1 MPASR
6 AGGIDG
12 APRRSGGIMNAHQH
26 FIGGSWI
33 AAEATIP
40 VVNPSDGQVM
50 AEIARGGAAEID
62 RAVRAAEAAIE
73 GEWGRL
79 DATSRGRL
87 LLKLS
92 ELIRRDAEALAHM
105 ESEDVGKPLTLAR
118 NDATV
123 CARYFEY
130 YGGAADKV
138 HGETIPFQ
146 NGFTVMTVYEPHG
159 VVGVIVPWNYPLQMT
174 GRSVAPALAMGNAV
188 VLKPAEDTSLTALAL
203 ARLAAEA
210 GFPEGALN
218 VVTGLG
224 EEAGAALAQ
233 HPGIHH
239 ISFTGSRE
247 VGTLIQ
253 AAAAKNTI
261 PVTLELGGKSPQIVF
276 ADADLSEA
284 GAVITRAITQ
294 NAGQT
299 CSAGSR
305 VVVEDAIYDRFVGDL
320 ASRFKALRVGSASQD
335 LDLGPVVNRKQR
347 ERVQGYIDLARKEGL
362 PILAEGELGTNLP
375 GEGFYV
381 RPTLI
386 GDVPPDHRLAQE
398 EIFGPVLVAIRVR
411 DEEEALRVANGTEYG
426 LVAGIW
432 TSDLGRALRLSRKVR
447 SGQVFVNNYGAGGGV
462 ELPFGGV
469 KGSGHGREKGF
480 EALYGFGAVKM
491 IAIKHG
497 A

>member
-1 MPASR
+1 
-6 AGGIDG
+6 
-12 APRRSGGIMNAHQH
+12 MNAHQH
-26 FIGGSWI
+26 FIGGSWTDGG
-33 AAEATIP
+33 ATIP

-62 RAVRAAEAAIE
+62 RAVAAGEAAMA

-79 DATSRGRL
+79 DAVSRGRL
-87 LLKLS
+87 LLRLS
-92 ELIRRDAEALAHM
+92 ELIRRDAEALARL

-118 NDATV
+118 GDVQV

-138 HGETIPFQ
+138 HGDTIPFQ

-159 VVGVIVPWNYPLQMT
+159 VVGIIVPWNYPLQMT

-210 GFPEGALN
+210 GFPAGALN

-224 EEAGAALAQ
+224 EEAGAALSA

-239 ISFTGSRE
+239 VSFTGSRE
-247 VGTLIQ
+247 VGVMIQ

-276 ADADLSEA
+276 ADADLDEA
-284 GAVITRAITQ
+284 GAVITKAITQ

-305 VVVEDAIYDRFVGDL
+305 VIIEDTVYDRFTENL
-320 ASRFKALRVGSASQD
+320 AARFAALRVGSATQD
-335 LDLGPVVNRKQR
+335 LDLGPVVNAEQCA
-347 ERVQGYIDLARKEGL
+347 RVQGYIDLAVREGL
-362 PILAEGELGTNLP
+362 TVLAQGGIGTNVP
-375 GEGFYV
+375 QDGFYV

-411 DEEEALRVANGTEYG
+411 DEAEALRVANGTQYG
-426 LVAGIW
+426 LAAGIW
-432 TSDLGRALRLSRKVR
+432 TSDLGRALRLSRAVK

-480 EALYGFGAVKM
+480 EALYGFGAMKM

>member
-1 MPASR
+1 M
-6 AGGIDG
+6 DT
-12 APRRSGGIMNAHQH
+12 HQH
-26 FIGGSWI
+26 FIGSQWVPG
-33 AAEATIP
+33 EASLDVI
-40 VVNPSDGQVM
+40 NPSDGQRM
-50 AEIARGGAAEID
+50 AAIARGGAAEID
-62 RAVRAAEAAIE
+62 RAVHAAHAAMD
-73 GEWGRL
+73 GEWGRM
-79 DATSRGRL
+79 DATTRGRL
-87 LLKLS
+87 LLRLS
-92 ELIRRDAEALAHM
+92 ELIRRDAEALAKM
-105 ESEDVGKPLTLAR
+105 ESEDVGKPLSLAR
-118 NDATV
+118 SDVTV

-138 HGETIPFQ
+138 HGDTIPYQ

-159 VVGVIVPWNYPLQMT
+159 AVGVIVPWNYPLQMT
-174 GRSVAPALAMGNAV
+174 GRSVAPALAMGSAV

-203 ARLAAEA
+203 ARLAEEA
-210 GFPEGALN
+210 GFPKGALN

-224 EEAGAALAQ
+224 EEAGAALAA

-253 AAAAKNTI
+253 AAAAKNVI

-276 ADADLSEA
+276 SDADLDEA
-284 GAVITRAITQ
+284 GTVITKAITQ

-305 VVVEDAIYDRFVGDL
+305 VIVEDRIWDRFTGDL
-320 ASRFKALRVGSASQD
+320 ARRFEALRVGAATQD

-347 ERVQGYIDLARKEGL
+347 DRVQSYIDLARRDGL
-362 PILAEGELGTNLP
+362 PVLAEGQLGTNVP

-386 GDVPPDHRLAQE
+386 GHVPPDHRLAQE

-426 LVAGIW
+426 LAAGIW
-432 TSDLGRALRLSRKVR
+432 TGDLGRAMRLSRKVK

-462 ELPFGGV
+462 ELSFGGV

-480 EALYGFGAVKM
+480 EALYGFGAMKM

-497 A
+497 V

>member
-1 MPASR
+1 
-6 AGGIDG
+6 
-12 APRRSGGIMNAHQH
+12 MNAHQH
-26 FIGGSWI
+26 FIGGAWTGS
-33 AAEATIP
+33 EATLP
-40 VVNPSDGQVM
+40 VINPSHGQEM
-50 AEIARGGAAEID
+50 ARIARGGAAEID
-62 RAVRAAEAAIE
+62 AAVKAGQAAMD

-79 DATSRGRL
+79 DAASRGRL
-87 LLKLS
+87 LLKLA
-92 ELIRRDAEALAHM
+92 ELIRRDAEILAQM
-105 ESEDVGKPLTLAR
+105 ESEDVGKPITLAR
-118 NDATV
+118 NDAQV

-138 HGETIPFQ
+138 HGDTIPFQ

-188 VLKPAEDTSLTALAL
+188 VLKPAEDTSLSALHL
-203 ARLAAEA
+203 AKLAAEA
-210 GFPEGALN
+210 GFPAGSLN

-224 EEAGAALAQ
+224 EEAGAALAS
-233 HPGIHH
+233 HKGIHH

-261 PVTLELGGKSPQIVF
+261 PVTLELGGKSPQVVF

-284 GAVITRAITQ
+284 GTTIVKAITQ

-305 VVVEDAIYDRFVGDL
+305 VIVEDAIYDSFTADL
-320 ASRFKALRVGSASQD
+320 ANRFKTLRVGSGEQD
-335 LDLGPVVNRKQR
+335 LDLGPVVNAKQC
-347 ERVQGYIDLARKEGL
+347 ERVQGYIDLARREGL
-362 PILAEGELGTNLP
+362 TILAEGELGTNVP
-375 GEGFYV
+375 GDGYYV

-411 DEEEALRVANGTEYG
+411 DEAEALKVANGTEYG
-426 LVAGIW
+426 LAAGIW
-432 TSDLGRALRLSRKVR
+432 TSDLGRALRLSKGIK

-480 EALYGFGAVKM
+480 EALYGFGSMKM

-497 A
+497 V

>member
-1 MPASR
+1 M
-6 AGGIDG
+6 DT
-12 APRRSGGIMNAHQH
+12 HQH
-26 FIGGSWI
+26 FIGGAWI
-33 AAEATIP
+33 NGGTTIP
-40 VVNPSDGQVM
+40 VINPSDGQVM

-62 RAVRAAEAAIE
+62 RAVKAAEAAMA

-79 DATSRGRL
+79 DAMSRGRL
-87 LLKLS
+87 MMKLS
-92 ELIRRDAEALAHM
+92 ELIRRDAERLARL
-105 ESEDVGKPLTLAR
+105 ESEDVGKPMTLAR
-118 NDATV
+118 SDVQT

-138 HGETIPFQ
+138 HGDTIPFQ
-146 NGFTVMTVYEPHG
+146 NGFMVVTVYEPHG

-188 VLKPAEDTSLTALAL
+188 VLKPAEDTSLSALAL

-210 GFPEGALN
+210 GFPAGALN

-224 EEAGAALAQ
+224 EEAGAALAA

-239 ISFTGSRE
+239 VSFTGSRE
-247 VGTLIQ
+247 VGILIQ
-253 AAAAKNTI
+253 QAAAKNTI

-276 ADADLSEA
+276 ADADLDDA

-305 VVVEDAIYDRFVGDL
+305 VIIEDAVYDRFTADL
-320 ASRFKALRVGSASQD
+320 ARRFGALRVGSATQD
-335 LDLGPVVNRKQR
+335 LDLGPVVNAKQCA
-347 ERVQGYIDLARKEGL
+347 RVQGYIDLAKREGL
-362 PILAEGELGTNLP
+362 TVLAEGGLGTNVP
-375 GEGFYV
+375 KDGFYV

-398 EIFGPVLVAIRVR
+398 EIFGPVLVAIRVK
-411 DEEEALRVANGTEYG
+411 DEAEALRVANGTEYG
-426 LVAGIW
+426 LAAGIW
-432 TSDLGRALRLSRKVR
+432 TSDLGRALRLARGVK
-447 SGQVFVNNYGAGGGV
+447 SGQVFVNNYGAGAGV

-480 EALYGFGAVKM
+480 EALYGFGAMKM

-497 A
+497 V

>member
-1 MPASR
+1 
-6 AGGIDG
+6 
-12 APRRSGGIMNAHQH
+12 MNAHQH
-26 FIGGSWI
+26 FIGGAWTGS
-33 AAEATIP
+33 EATLP
-40 VVNPSDGQVM
+40 VINPSHGQEM
-50 AEIARGGAAEID
+50 ARIARGGAAEID
-62 RAVRAAEAAIE
+62 AAVKAGHAAMD

-79 DATSRGRL
+79 DAASRGRL
-87 LLKLS
+87 MLKLA
-92 ELIRRDAEALAHM
+92 ELIRRDAEILAQM

-118 NDATV
+118 NDAQV

-138 HGETIPFQ
+138 HGDTIPFQ

-188 VLKPAEDTSLTALAL
+188 VLKPAEDTSLSALHL
-203 ARLAAEA
+203 AKLAAEA
-210 GFPEGALN
+210 GFPAGSLN

-224 EEAGAALAQ
+224 EEAGAALAS
-233 HPGIHH
+233 HKGIHH

-247 VGTLIQ
+247 VGVLIQ

-261 PVTLELGGKSPQIVF
+261 PVTLELGGKSPQVVF

-284 GAVITRAITQ
+284 GTVIVKAITQ

-305 VVVEDAIYDRFVGDL
+305 VVIEDAIYDSFTADL
-320 ASRFKALRVGSASQD
+320 ARRFKDLRVGSGEQD
-335 LDLGPVVNRKQR
+335 LDLGPVVNAKQC
-347 ERVQGYIDLARKEGL
+347 ERVQSYIDLARRDGL
-362 PILAEGELGTNLP
+362 TILAEGELGTNVP
-375 GEGFYV
+375 GDGYYV

-411 DEEEALRVANGTEYG
+411 DEAEALKVANGTEYG
-426 LVAGIW
+426 LAAGIW
-432 TSDLGRALRLSRKVR
+432 TSDLGKALRLSKGIK

-480 EALYGFGAVKM
+480 EALYGFGAMKM

-497 A
+497 V

>member
-1 MPASR
+1 
-6 AGGIDG
+6 
-12 APRRSGGIMNAHQH
+12 MNAHRH
-26 FIGGSWI
+26 FIGGSWVT
-33 AAEATIP
+33 ADVTIP

-62 RAVRAAEAAIE
+62 RAVEAAQSAMDA
-73 GEWGRL
+73 EWGAL
-79 DATSRGRL
+79 DAVSRGRL
-87 LLKLS
+87 LSRLS
-92 ELIRRDAEALAHM
+92 ELIRRDAEKLAQT

-118 NDATV
+118 NDVTV

-203 ARLAAEA
+203 ARLADEA
-210 GFPEGALN
+210 GFPKGAFN

-239 ISFTGSRE
+239 VSFTGSRE
-247 VGTLIQ
+247 VGSLVQ

-276 ADADLSEA
+276 ADADLAEA
-284 GAVITRAITQ
+284 RSVITKAITQ

-305 VVVEDAIYDRFVGDL
+305 AIVEDAIYDRFVADL
-320 ASRFKALRVGSASQD
+320 AHRFKALRVGSASQD
-335 LDLGPVVNRKQR
+335 LDLGPVVNRKQC
-347 ERVQGYIDLARKEGL
+347 ERVQSYIDLARRDGL

-375 GEGFYV
+375 NDGFYV

-398 EIFGPVLVAIRVR
+398 EIFGPVLVAIRVH
-411 DEEEALRVANGTEYG
+411 DEEEALRVANGTE
-426 LVAGIW
+426 
-432 TSDLGRALRLSRKVR
+432 
-447 SGQVFVNNYGAGGGV
+447 
-462 ELPFGGV
+462 
-469 KGSGHGREKGF
+469 
-480 EALYGFGAVKM
+480 
-491 IAIKHG
+491 
-497 A
+497 

>member
-1 MPASR
+1 MEE
-6 AGGIDG
+6 AGMDT
-12 APRRSGGIMNAHQH
+12 HQH
-26 FIGGSWI
+26 FIGGQWI
-33 AAEATIP
+33 PGEASLEVI
-40 VVNPSDGQVM
+40 NPSDGQRM
-50 AEIARGGAAEID
+50 AAIARGGAAEID
-62 RAVRAAEAAIE
+62 RAVCAAHAAMD
-73 GEWGRL
+73 GEWGRM
-79 DATSRGRL
+79 DAMTRGRL
-87 LLKLS
+87 LLRLS
-92 ELIRRDAEALAHM
+92 ELIRRDAEPLARM
-105 ESEDVGKPLTLAR
+105 ESEDVGKPLSLAR
-118 NDATV
+118 SDVTV

-138 HGETIPFQ
+138 HGDTIPYQ

-159 VVGVIVPWNYPLQMT
+159 AVGVIVPWNYPLQMT

-203 ARLAAEA
+203 ARLAEEA
-210 GFPEGALN
+210 GFPKGALN

-224 EEAGAALAQ
+224 EEAGAALAA

-253 AAAAKNTI
+253 AAAAKNVI

-276 ADADLSEA
+276 GDADLDEA
-284 GAVITRAITQ
+284 GTVITKAITQ

-305 VVVEDAIYDRFVGDL
+305 VIVEDRIWDRFTGDL
-320 ASRFKALRVGSASQD
+320 ARRFGALRVGAASQD

-347 ERVQGYIDLARKEGL
+347 DRVQSYIDLARRDGL
-362 PILAEGELGTNLP
+362 AVLAEGQLGTNVP

-426 LVAGIW
+426 LAAGIW
-432 TSDLGRALRLSRKVR
+432 TGDLGRAMRLSRKVK

-480 EALYGFGAVKM
+480 EALYGFGAMKM

-497 A
+497 V

>member
-1 MPASR
+1 
-6 AGGIDG
+6 
-12 APRRSGGIMNAHQH
+12 MNAHQH
-26 FIGGSWI
+26 FIGGTWTGG
-33 AAEATIP
+33 ETTLP
-40 VVNPSDGQVM
+40 VINPSHGQEM
-50 AEIARGGAAEID
+50 ARIARGGAAEID
-62 RAVRAAEAAIE
+62 AAVKAGHAAME

-79 DATSRGRL
+79 DAASRGRL
-87 LLKLS
+87 MLKLAD
-92 ELIRRDAEALAHM
+92 LIRRDAEILAKM
-105 ESEDVGKPLTLAR
+105 ESEDVGKPMSLAR
-118 NDATV
+118 NDAQV

-138 HGETIPFQ
+138 HGDTIPFQ

-188 VLKPAEDTSLTALAL
+188 VLKPAEDTSLSALHL
-203 ARLAAEA
+203 AKLAAEA
-210 GFPEGALN
+210 GFPAGSLN

-224 EEAGAALAQ
+224 EEAGAALAS
-233 HPGIHH
+233 HKGIHH

-247 VGTLIQ
+247 VGILIQ
-253 AAAAKNTI
+253 AAAARNTI
-261 PVTLELGGKSPQIVF
+261 PVTLELGGKSPQVVF

-284 GAVITRAITQ
+284 GTVIVKAITQ

-305 VVVEDAIYDRFVGDL
+305 VVIEDTIYDSFTADL
-320 ASRFKALRVGSASQD
+320 ARRFKDLRVGSGEQD
-335 LDLGPVVNRKQR
+335 LDLGPVVNAKQC
-347 ERVQGYIDLARKEGL
+347 ERVQSYIDLARRDGL
-362 PILAEGELGTNLP
+362 TILAEGELGTNVP
-375 GEGFYV
+375 GDGYYV

-411 DEEEALRVANGTEYG
+411 DEAEALKVANGTEYG
-426 LVAGIW
+426 LAAGIW
-432 TSDLGRALRLSRKVR
+432 TQDLGKALRLSKGIK

-480 EALYGFGAVKM
+480 EALYGFGAMKM

-497 A
+497 V

>member
-1 MPASR
+1 M
-6 AGGIDG
+6 D
-12 APRRSGGIMNAHQH
+12 AHRH
-26 FIGGSWI
+26 FIGGGWI
-33 AAEATIP
+33 DGGATIP
-40 VVNPSDGQVM
+40 VINPSDGQVM
-50 AEIARGGAAEID
+50 AAIARGGAAEID
-62 RAVRAAEAAIE
+62 RAVAAGEAAMA
-73 GEWGRL
+73 GGWGRL
-79 DATSRGRL
+79 DAVSRGRL
-87 LLKLS
+87 LLRLS
-92 ELIRRDAEALAHM
+92 ELIRRDAEALARL

-118 NDATV
+118 GDVQV

-138 HGETIPFQ
+138 HGDTIPFQ
-146 NGFTVMTVYEPHG
+146 DGFTVMTLYEPHG

-188 VLKPAEDTSLTALAL
+188 VLKPAEDTSLTAIAL

-210 GFPEGALN
+210 GFPAGALN

-224 EEAGAALAQ
+224 EEAGAALSA
-233 HPGIHH
+233 HPGIRHV
-239 ISFTGSRE
+239 SFTGSRE
-247 VGTLIQ
+247 VGVLIQ
-253 AAAAKNTI
+253 AAAARNTV

-276 ADADLSEA
+276 ADADLDEA

-305 VVVEDAIYDRFVGDL
+305 VIIEDAVYGRFTENL
-320 ASRFKALRVGSASQD
+320 AARFSALRVGSAAQD
-335 LDLGPVVNRKQR
+335 LDLGPVVNAEQR
-347 ERVQGYIDLARKEGL
+347 ARVQGYIDLAGRDGL
-362 PILAEGELGTNLP
+362 RVLAQGGIGTNVP
-375 GEGFYV
+375 QDGFYV

-411 DEEEALRVANGTEYG
+411 DEAEALRVANGTDYG
-426 LVAGIW
+426 LAAGIW
-432 TSDLGRALRLSRKVR
+432 TSDLGRALRLSRAVK

-480 EALYGFGAVKM
+480 EALYGFGAMKM